1 MKRFALILSLIL
13 AIFATGCSANYHV
26 RKAIKKGYKCE
37 EVADTITINSID
49 SIPYVLN
56 DTIAWE
62 KIVVQKDTIIRYK
75 QGKVPKTRLELRFD
89 KKRFSDS
96 LQAVKKMYSD
106 SLEAVV
112 KMHRV
117 SAKQKTKQ
125 VKHENKSGANLFL
138 LGLVTGIILTII
150 IRYAINQALKKFA

>member
-1 MKRFALILSLIL
+1 MKKIAIVFIILISL
-13 AIFATGCSANYHV
+13 FATSCSVNYHLN
-26 RKAIKKGYKCE
+26 KAIKKGYRCD
-37 EVADTITINSID
+37 EVADTITITSID

-125 VKHENKSGANLFL
+125 VKHENKRGSNLFL